1 MENKNDL
8 EYAELEDT
16 DTSKVEDANLSS
28 RVESRLPDFSFEDCM
43 TNLNHAPYIVMIG
56 ARFSGKSHGIPE
68 LVFHLDKKF
77 KYKNCFC
84 ISNTAKMNDAFP
96 FMKQENIYDDLDV
109 LDRIIEIR
117 KQSFKMEKKC
127 CKDPILIILDDV
139 SGLRS
144 KSKSNSKK
152 NIDIRYNEALEFAA
166 TTGRHYHLHFI
177 IAIQGRSMVS
187 KLQRCN
193 ASITYVWTP
202 KSITDKKMVTEE
214 YLALAKSKDEREAMV
229 EELYSQPNQCLVIE
243 GHLTGV
249 CKTSDYCRKYVFPE
263 KKRKFKMKHLKKRR
277 SKRNEEFSG
286 AEGGASGAGRQG
298 KNMTNEK
305 LIEKNNSQRIFNINT
320 Y

>member
-1 MENKNDL
+1 MYKKKDKELD
-8 EYAELEDT
+8 YAKLEDT
-16 DTSKVEDANLSS
+16 DTTLVEDAKLGD
-28 RVESRLPDFSFEDCM
+28 RVESRLPDYNWDKSMEK
-43 TNLNHAPYIVMIG
+43 LNHAPYIVMIG

-68 LVFHLDKKF
+68 LVFNLDKKF

-96 FMKQENIYDDLDV
+96 FMNQDHIYDDLDV
-109 LDRIIEIR
+109 LDTIIEIR

-127 CKDPILIILDDV
+127 CRDPILIILDDV

-144 KSKSNSKK
+144 KSKSNNKK
-152 NIDIRYNEALEFAA
+152 RIDIRYNEALEFAA

-177 IAIQGRSMVS
+177 IAIQGRAMVS
-187 KLQRCN
+187 KLQRLN
-193 ASITYVWTP
+193 ASLTFVWTP

-214 YLALAKSKDEREAMV
+214 YLALAKNKDEREAMF
-229 EELYSQPNQCLVIE
+229 EELYATPYQCLIIE

-263 KKRKFKMKHLKKRR
+263 KKRKFKMKHMKKRK
-277 SKRNEEFSG
+277 SKRNEEFAG
-286 AEGGASGAGRQG
+286 AEQGSGGQQEES
-298 KNMTNEK
+298 K
-305 LIEKNNSQRIFNINT
+305 LIQKNNTQRIFNINT